1 MKLSPIVAQMRADC
15 PTFAGRVSAGIDWD
29 AVVDSAKLALPAAYV
44 IAAAD
49 LAGDNRTQTG
59 VLQDITDMFSVVIV
73 LESGDE
79 RGQAA
84 NDALHDLR
92 AELWR
97 SLVGWVPGAEY
108 TPIEYVKGELL
119 HISRARTVY
128 QFSFIA
134 EFQLGRNRP
143 GDPAETWHERE
154 IDGLTGF
161 SGITFNMDC
170 IDPADPNLQHPGPD
184 GRIEVKFSG
193 DVTP

>member
-1 MKLSPIVAQMRADC
+1 MKLSPIVAQLRADC

-84 NDALHDLR
+84 NYVLHDLR

-108 TPIEYVKGELL
+108 TPIEYVRGELL

-161 SGITFNMDC
+161 TGVTFNMDC

>member
-1 MKLSPIVAQMRADC
+1 VQ
-15 PTFAGRVSAGIDWD
+15 
-29 AVVDSAKLALPAAYV
+29 
-44 IAAAD
+44 
-49 LAGDNRTQTG
+49 
-59 VLQDITDMFSVVIV
+59 QDITDMFSVVIV

-108 TPIEYVKGELL
+108 SPIEYVKGELL
-119 HISRARTVY
+119 HISRSRTVY

-134 EFQLGRNRP
+134 KFQLGRNRP

-154 IDGLTGF
+154 VDGLTGF
-161 SGITFNMDC
+161 SGVTFNMDC
-170 IDPADPNLQHPGPD
+170 IDPTDPNLQHPGPD